1 MKIRQKGQIGGAVV
15 LGALVVSA
23 GVMSVG
29 VNHIRFG
36 GALSAESEKMLKLTG
51 DVVPATIIIRGPAFE
66 TTRLYYEPDSFEARR
81 ELLKEMEGKFRTKV
95 KAWQSAGMAPH
106 LRKQFDR
113 TVAEA
118 EGFFKALDTEFL
130 PAVAR
135 RDKAAMDATFMDLM
149 GRYDLQAGEADAMAD
164 LLGKERVA
172 LQQQADRALMVTSA
186 VMIGLALLVIAMLVA
201 GLWYLNR
208 LALVPI
214 ARTADAMERM
224 AAGDLD
230 AVVEGGDRKD
240 EVGTM
245 VHAIEVFRDAAKA
258 RAGAEE
264 KQRAVV
270 AELAAG
276 MKELATGNLA
286 VRLTKP
292 LAAEYEPLRL
302 GFNDTVSGLAETLTG
317 VAHSAASVSN
327 GSSEIRAASDD
338 LARRTEQQ
346 AASLEETTAAMN
358 QVTSGVSETARSA
371 MEVTRS
377 IAEAHREASDGGVVV
392 ERTVAAMGAIE
403 QSSNE
408 ITQIINVIDGIA
420 FQTNLLALNAGV
432 EAARAGEAGRGFAV
446 VANEVRALAQRS
458 ADAAKDI
465 KKLILASGEQV
476 ASGVDLVGQTGEVLK
491 RIVAR
496 VGQISTM
503 VNEIAQSAEAQA
515 ANLQQVNCAVGDM
528 DKTTQQNAAMVE
540 ETTAA
545 ARSLASEADVLSS
558 LISRFVI
565 DGEHR
570 SAPPAPVA
578 HNVTRRGAARS
589 TPRPATAPVV
599 GNLAVKDVVVDD
611 ADWTEF

>member
-1 MKIRQKGQIGGAVV
+1 M
-15 LGALVVSA
+15 
-23 GVMSVG
+23 
-29 VNHIRFG
+29 NHIRFG
-36 GALSAESEKMLKLTG
+36 GALSNESEKMLRLTS

-81 ELLKEMEGKFRTKV
+81 ELLKEMEANFRDKV
-95 KAWQSAGMAPH
+95 QKWRTAGMKPE

-113 TVAEA
+113 TVKEA
-118 EGFFKALDTEFL
+118 EGYFETLDTQFL

-135 RDKAAMDATFMDLM
+135 RDKEAMDASFVDLM
-149 GRYDLQAGEADAMAD
+149 GRYDLQSGEADAMAE

-172 LQQQADRALMVTSA
+172 LQKQADNALMVTSA
-186 VMIGLALLVIAMLVA
+186 LMAALGLAVVA
-201 GLWYLNR
+201 LIMFGLWYLNR
-208 LALVPI
+208 LVLVPL
-214 ARTADAMERM
+214 ARTAGAMERM
-224 AAGDLD
+224 AEGDLD
-230 AVVEGGDRKD
+230 VAVEGGDRGD
-240 EVGTM
+240 EMGTM
-245 VHAIEVFRDAAKA
+245 VHAIEVFRDVAKGRAA
-258 RAGAEE
+258 AET
-264 KQRAVV
+264 KQREVV
-270 AELAAG
+270 SELAAG
-276 MKELATGNLA
+276 MKELAKGNLA
-286 VRLTKP
+286 VRLNNAF
-292 LAAEYEPLRL
+292 AAEYEPLRL

-317 VAHSAASVSN
+317 VSHSAASVSN

-358 QVTSGVSETARSA
+358 QVTAGVSETARA
-371 MEVTRS
+371 ATEVTRS
-377 IAEAHREASDGGVVV
+377 IAEAHREATDGGAVV

-476 ASGVDLVGQTGEVLK
+476 AGGVELVGQTGEVLK

-496 VGQISTM
+496 VGEISTM
-503 VNEIAQSAEAQA
+503 VHDIAQSAEAQA
-515 ANLQQVNCAVGDM
+515 ANLQQVNSAVGDM

-545 ARSLASEADVLSS
+545 ARSLASEADVLTD
-558 LISRFVI
+558 LVSRFVV
-565 DGEHR
+565 DGGQR
-570 SAPPAPVA
+570 SRAPVSAPSAPVA
-578 HNVTRRGAARS
+578 RKAPARPAAR
-589 TPRPATAPVV
+589 TAPPPVV

-611 ADWTEF
+611 EDWTEF